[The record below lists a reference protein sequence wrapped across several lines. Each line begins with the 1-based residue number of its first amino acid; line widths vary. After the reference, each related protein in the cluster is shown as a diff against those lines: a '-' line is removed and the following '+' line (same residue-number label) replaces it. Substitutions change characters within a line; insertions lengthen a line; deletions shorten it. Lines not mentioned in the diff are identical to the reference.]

1 MYEVSNYNPE
11 TDLIEF
17 ENVSSKQKF
26 TFKNSDDMENKY
38 RKVHYKH
45 YIEIETG
52 DFIMID
58 SEVETRRIFIQNT
71 DGKLFRRAT
80 QSEMDEW
87 MSVHYPDSDNAKV
100 FNIFKN
106 QNQEIDRMNDL
117 DSDSDDEDPYFR
129 GNIEEYMK
137 QNKH

>member
-11 TDLIEF
+11 TELIEF

-58 SEVETRRIFIQNT
+58 SEVETRRLFIQNT

-80 QSEMDEW
+80 QSEMDKW
-87 MSVHYPDSDNAKV
+87 MSVHYPESDNAKD

-106 QNQEIDRMNDL
+106 QNQEIDRMNEL

-137 QNKH
+137 QNKN